1 MTSSSSDPKVGSHH
15 PIDLKESIKT
25 HEEFQYLNLISSIL
39 THGEKRGDRTGTGTL
54 SLFAPSAGNFRF
66 TLGPATWSADGAT
79 STAPFPLLTTKRVG
93 LRMVF
98 EELIWFVKGL
108 TDGQVLKDKGR
119 HNNDDGHCNYATWV
133 REEYLT
139 RTLYLLDKYLGVM
152 IWEGNGSREYL
163 DSVGL
168 QRYRERDLGPVYGFQ
183 WRHFGKDNLEISS
196 PTT

>member
-1 MTSSSSDPKVGSHH
+1 MLSAGPMTSTSSEPKLGSHN
-15 PIDLKESIKT
+15 PVDLKERIKT
-25 HEEFQYLNLISSIL
+25 HEELQYLNLISSIL

-108 TDGQVLKDKGR
+108 TDGQILKDKGM
-119 HNNDDGHCNYATWV
+119 HN
-133 REEYLT
+133 RR
-139 RTLYLLDKYLGVM
+139 RTLQLLFLSKRR
-152 IWEGNGSREYL
+152 ISNS
-163 DSVGL
+163 DSL
-168 QRYRERDLGPVYGFQ
+168 FALKIFRSNDLGRK
-183 WRHFGKDNLEISS
+183 W
-196 PTT
+196 